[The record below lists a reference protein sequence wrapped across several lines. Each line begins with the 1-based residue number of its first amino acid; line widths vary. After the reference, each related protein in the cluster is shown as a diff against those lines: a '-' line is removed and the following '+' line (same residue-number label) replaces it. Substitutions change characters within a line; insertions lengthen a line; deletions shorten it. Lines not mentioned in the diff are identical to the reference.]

1 MTLVADWRVG
11 SRPYDLASTITHA
24 LPQRLLGGTI
34 LVCFAS
40 VCAWAI
46 CAQLGGG
53 TSNAVTNVTALRGDR
68 LAARSDE
75 TPHAFAPNRAVPRGD
90 KLALLSPAIHGAPV
104 VAAASFDA
112 RFAGA
117 GAPRDLA
124 LGAILIPPL
133 DQTPTPSSPHLA
145 ARSETPA
152 VRRGFAPRL
161 RRVWHPNAQTDEQ
174 NAANPDDRP
183 NIFEKLFGR
192 SNSSIF
198 AKLFG
203 SPSGGVKL
211 AYAAPES
218 GVAGD
223 SGGITSGLFDRQTA
237 VYDISA
243 HMVYLPDGRKLEAHS
258 GLGELLDD
266 PNSARTRAR
275 GVTPPD
281 IYDLKPRERLFH
293 GVAALRLLPEDE
305 SKVFGRAG
313 LLAHSYMLGPNGQSN
328 GCVSFKDY
336 DAFLKAY
343 ENHEI
348 TRLAVVA
355 RID

>member
-1 MTLVADWRVG
+1 
-11 SRPYDLASTITHA
+11 
-24 LPQRLLGGTI
+24 LPLRILGGAA
-34 LVCFAS
+34 LACFAS

-53 TSNAVTNVTALRGDR
+53 TSADATALRGDR
-68 LAARSDE
+68 LVAARGDE
-75 TPHAFAPNRAVPRGD
+75 LLADLPAPRGD
-90 KLALLSPAIHGAPV
+90 KLALLPPAVPGASV
-104 VAAASFDA
+104 VTAASFDQ

-117 GAPRDLA
+117 RRDID

-133 DQTPTPSSPHLA
+133 DQALASTPEHHLA
-145 ARSETPA
+145 AHRETPA
-152 VRRGFAPRL
+152 VPRGFAPRL
-161 RRVWHPNAQTDEQ
+161 RHVWHPTDAQADERS
-174 NAANPDDRP
+174 AANPDNRP
-183 NIFEKLFGR
+183 SIFEKLFGR
-192 SNSSIF
+192 SHSSIF

-203 SPSGGVKL
+203 SPSSDVKL
-211 AYAAPES
+211 AYAAPEG

-223 SGGITSGLFDRQTA
+223 SGSITSGLFDRQTA

-243 HMVYLPDGRKLEAHS
+243 HMVYLPDGTKLEAHS
-258 GLGELLDD
+258 GLGALLDD
-266 PNSARTRAR
+266 PNSARTRSR

-281 IYDLKPRERLFH
+281 IYDLKPREALFH

>member
-1 MTLVADWRVG
+1 MTA
-11 SRPYDLASTITHA
+11 P
-24 LPQRLLGGTI
+24 
-34 LVCFAS
+34 
-40 VCAWAI
+40 
-46 CAQLGGG
+46 
-53 TSNAVTNVTALRGDR
+53 RGDR
-68 LAARSDE
+68 LAAARGDRLAN
-75 TPHAFAPNRAVPRGD
+75 AFADDLPASRGD
-90 KLALLSPAIHGAPV
+90 RLTLPPPAIPGMPMV
-104 VAAASFDA
+104 MAASFDQ

-117 GAPRDLA
+117 RRELD
-124 LGAILIPPL
+124 LGAIYIPPV
-133 DQTPTPSSPHLA
+133 DEAPAPSAPEHHLA

-152 VRRGFAPRL
+152 APHGFAPRL
-161 RRVWHPNAQTDEQ
+161 RRVWHPNDAQADEQ
-174 NAANPDDRP
+174 AAASPDGRG
-183 NIFEKLFGR
+183 IFQKLFG
-192 SNSSIF
+192 SPSSSIF

-203 SPSGGVKL
+203 SPSGNVQL
-211 AYAAPES
+211 AYATEG

-223 SGGITSGLFDRQTA
+223 SGGITSGLYDRQTA

-258 GLGELLDD
+258 GLGDLLDN
-266 PNSARTRAR
+266 PSSARTRSR

-281 IYDLKPRERLFH
+281 VYDLKPRESLFH

-336 DAFLKAY
+336 NAFLKAY

-348 TRLAVVA
+348 TRLAVVT

>member
-1 MTLVADWRVG
+1 L
-11 SRPYDLASTITHA
+11 
-24 LPQRLLGGTI
+24 
-34 LVCFAS
+34 AS

-46 CAQLGGG
+46 CAPLGGS
-53 TSNAVTNVTALRGDR
+53 TSTDVTAPRGDR
-68 LAARSDE
+68 LAA
-75 TPHAFAPNRAVPRGD
+75 ARGD
-90 KLALLSPAIHGAPV
+90 KLVHAFAADLRAARGGKLALPPPAIPWAPV
-104 VAAASFDA
+104 VTAASFDQ

-117 GAPRDLA
+117 RRELD
-124 LGAILIPPL
+124 LGAIFIPSL
-133 DQTPTPSSPHLA
+133 DQAPTPSAPEHHLA

-152 VRRGFAPRL
+152 AAHDFAPRL
-161 RRVWHPNAQTDEQ
+161 RRGWHPNDARADER
-174 NAANPDDRP
+174 AVANPDRRG
-183 NIFEKLFGR
+183 IFQKLFG
-192 SNSSIF
+192 SPSSSIF

-203 SPSGGVKL
+203 SPSGNVKL
-211 AYAAPES
+211 AYAATEG

-223 SGGITSGLFDRQTA
+223 SGGITSGLYDRQTA

-266 PNSARTRAR
+266 PHSARTRSR

-281 IYDLKPRERLFH
+281 IYSLKPRESLFH

-336 DAFLKAY
+336 NAFLKAY

-348 TRLAVVA
+348 TRLAVVD

>member
-1 MTLVADWRVG
+1 
-11 SRPYDLASTITHA
+11 
-24 LPQRLLGGTI
+24 
-34 LVCFAS
+34 

-53 TSNAVTNVTALRGDR
+53 TNTDVTDRTVSRGDR
-68 LAARSDE
+68 LVAARGDE
-75 TPHAFAPNRAVPRGD
+75 LPRAFAADLSAARGD
-90 KLALLSPAIHGAPV
+90 KLALLPPAVHGAPV
-104 VAAASFDA
+104 VATASFDA

-117 GAPRDLA
+117 SRGLD

-133 DQTPTPSSPHLA
+133 DQALAPSPAERHLA

-152 VRRGFAPRL
+152 VPRGFAPRL
-161 RRVWHPNAQTDEQ
+161 RRVWHPADAQADEQ
-174 NAANPDDRP
+174 SAANPDDRP

-203 SPSGGVKL
+203 SPSSDVKL

-223 SGGITSGLFDRQTA
+223 SGSITSGLFDRQTA

-243 HMVYLPDGRKLEAHS
+243 HMVYLPNGTKLEAHS
-258 GLGELLDD
+258 GLAEMLDD
-266 PNSARTRAR
+266 PNSARTRGR

-328 GCVSFKDY
+328 GCVSFRDY